1 MAKELSALEQLKASR
16 NPLRVI
22 DDIYKEANEGIPLS
36 SDYIGLLKWY
46 GMYPHVNS
54 EGLEDKKYFMKRIKL
69 VDTKMNV
76 EQLGVMAKIGRDY
89 AQGLVDF
96 TTRQNVQFHFIQIKD
111 MPEIFKLLES
121 VGLTSR
127 MASGDGPRPIMT
139 CPVGGIDA
147 DEIIDASEFVKQVD
161 TYFNKNEDRFCN
173 FPRKYKIG
181 ISGCKCHC
189 AAHEI
194 QDVAFTAFKND
205 AGEVLFDLTI
215 GGGLSKSK
223 QIATRANRYVKPEQV
238 QDVAVA
244 CAEIFRDNGNRDN
257 RNKARVRHLL
267 NDWGIEKFVA
277 EIERV
282 IGYSLQEG
290 LVEPKIASFENR
302 NHFGINKSKK
312 AGYSYVGFATNSGRV
327 AGKDFEAMYDI
338 CKKYEVEGLSLTA
351 TQNFI
356 VYGVKDEVVQALA
369 DEFAALGYPY
379 KPTPFRARLQSCT
392 GKEFCKFGITETKE
406 FAKKVLVELE
416 EKFPEFTEDV
426 TISISGCGNGCS
438 QPQISDIGFVG
449 AMIRHE
455 GQRVEG
461 YEVLLGGNLEGTS
474 KSRIARKVGV
484 KVPANGIVSYVEQL
498 INDYK
503 ADNLGQD
510 RFKDY
515 LAVLQPAGAV
525 EQED

>member
-1 MAKELSALEQLKASR
+1 MAKELSAVEQLKASR

-22 DDIYKEANEGIPLS
+22 DDVYKEALEGVPLK
-36 SDYIGLLKWY
+36 DEYIGLLKWY
-46 GMYPHVNS
+46 GMYPHIN
-54 EGLEDKKYFMKRIKL
+54 GDGTEDKKYFMKRIKL
-69 VDTKMNV
+69 VDTKMNL
-76 EQLGVMAKIGRDY
+76 EQLAVMAKIGTEY
-89 AQGLVDF
+89 AQGLIDF
-96 TTRQNVQFHFIQIKD
+96 TTRQNIQYHYIQIKD
-111 MPEIFKLLES
+111 MPAILELLQS

-139 CPVGGIDA
+139 CPVSGIDH
-147 DEIIDASEFVKQVD
+147 DEIIDASVFVKQVD
-161 TYFNKNEDRFCN
+161 TYFDVNEDRFCN

-194 QDVAFTAFKND
+194 QDVAFTAFKTD
-205 AGEVLFDLTI
+205 DGEVLFDLTI

-223 QIATRANRYVKPEQV
+223 QIATRANRYVKPEQI

-244 CAEIFRDNGNRDN
+244 CAEIFRDNGNREN

-277 EIERV
+277 EIEKV

-302 NHFGINKSKK
+302 NHFGINKSKVK
-312 AGYSYVGFATNSGRV
+312 GESYVGFATNSGRV
-327 AGKDFEAMYDI
+327 SGEDFQAMSDI
-338 CKKYEVEGLSLTA
+338 CKKYNVGGLSLTA
-351 TQNFI
+351 TQNFVI
-356 VYGVKDEVVQALA
+356 YGVKDEVVQDLA
-369 DEFAALGYPY
+369 NEIAALGYPY
-379 KPTPFRARLQSCT
+379 APTPFRARLQSCT

-406 FAKKVLVELE
+406 FAKKVLIELE

-449 AMIRHE
+449 GMIRHE
-455 GQRVEG
+455 GERVEG
-461 YEVLLGGNLEGTS
+461 YEVLLGGNLQGEKG
-474 KSRIARKVGV
+474 SRISRKIGV
-484 KVPANGIVSYVEQL
+484 KVPATGLVSYVGQL

-503 ADNLGQD
+503 EDSLGQS

-515 LAVLQPAGAV
+515 LSVLHADSVV
-525 EQED
+525 EDSE

>member
-1 MAKELSALEQLKASR
+1 MLNELSALEQLKASR

-22 DDIYKEANEGIPLS
+22 DDVYKEAIDGIPLK
-36 SDYIGLLKWY
+36 DEHIGLLKWY
-46 GMYPHVNS
+46 GMYPHVNT

-69 VDTKMNV
+69 IDTKMNL
-76 EQLGVMAKIGRDY
+76 EQLKVMAKIGQDY

-96 TTRQNVQFHFIQIKD
+96 TTRQNIQFHYIQIKD
-111 MPEIFKLLES
+111 MPAILKLLES
-121 VGLTSR
+121 AGLTSR

-139 CPVGGIDA
+139 CPVSGID
-147 DEIIDASEFVKQVD
+147 EGEFYDAAQLVKQVD
-161 TYFNKNEDRFCN
+161 KYFDENEDRFCN

-194 QDVAFTAFKND
+194 QDVAFTGFKNEK
-205 AGEVLFDLTI
+205 GEVLFDLTI

-223 QIATRANRYVKPEQV
+223 QIATRANRYVKPQQV

-244 CAEIFRDNGNRDN
+244 CAEIFRDNGNREN

-277 EIERV
+277 EIEKV
-282 IGYSLQEG
+282 IGYALEEG
-290 LVEPKIASFENR
+290 LIEPKIASFENR
-302 NHFGINKSKK
+302 NHFGINKAKQK
-312 AGYSYVGFATNSGRV
+312 GFSYVGFATNSGRV
-327 AGKDFEAMYDI
+327 GGKDFQAMYDI
-338 CKKYEVEGLSLTA
+338 CNKYNAQGLALTA

-356 VYGVKDEVVQALA
+356 IYGVKDELVKDLA
-369 DEFAALGYPY
+369 NEITVLGYPY
-379 KPTPFRARLQSCT
+379 NPTPFRARLQSCT

-416 EKFPEFTEDV
+416 EKFPEFIEDV

-449 AMIRHE
+449 GMIRHE

-461 YEVLLGGNLEGTS
+461 YEVLLGGNLEGES
-474 KSRIARKVGV
+474 KSTIARKIGV
-484 KVPANGIVSYVEQL
+484 KVPSTQVVSYIGQL

-503 ADNLGQD
+503 TDNLGQS

-515 LAVLQPAGAV
+515 LSVLSTNSTS
-525 EQED
+525 EDLE

>member
-54 EGLEDKKYFMKRIKL
+54 DGTEDKKYFMKRIKL
-69 VDTKMNV
+69 VDTSMNL
-76 EQLGVMAKIGRDY
+76 EQLEVMAKIGQDY

-96 TTRQNVQFHFIQIKD
+96 TNRQNIQFHYIQIKD
-111 MPEIFKLLES
+111 MPEIFRLLQS
-121 VGLTSR
+121 VGLTSK

-139 CPVGGIDA
+139 CPVGGID
-147 DEIIDASEFVKQVD
+147 
-161 TYFNKNEDRFCN
+161 KNEIFDARELVKNVDSYFANNDDRFCN

-181 ISGCKCHC
+181 VSGCACHC
-189 AAHEI
+189 ASHEI
-194 QDVAFTAFKND
+194 QDVAFTAFKTES
-205 AGEVLFDLTI
+205 GEVLFDLTI

-223 QIATRANRYVKPEQV
+223 QIATRASRYVKPEQV

-267 NDWGIEKFVA
+267 NDWGIEKFVE
-277 EIERV
+277 EIEKA
-282 IGYSLQEG
+282 IGYKLQDG
-290 LVEPKIASFENR
+290 LEAPVVESFENR
-302 NHFGINKSKK
+302 NHFGINRQKQN
-312 AGYSYVGFATNSGRV
+312 GLSYVGFATNSGRV
-327 AGKDFEAMYDI
+327 AGEDFVKFYEI
-338 CKKYEVEGLSLTA
+338 CKKYGAGGVALTG
-351 TQNFI
+351 TQNFV
-356 VYGVKDEVVQALA
+356 VYDVKDEVVQSLA
-369 DEFAALGYPY
+369 DEFEALGYPY
-379 KPTPFRARLQSCT
+379 TPNPFRARLQSCT

-406 FAKKVLVELE
+406 FAKKVVVELE
-416 EKFPEFTEDV
+416 NRFPDFKEDL
-426 TISISGCGNGCS
+426 TIAISGCGNTCS
-438 QPQISDIGFVG
+438 QPQIADIGFVG

-455 GQRVEG
+455 GERVEG
-461 YEVLLGGNLEGTS
+461 YDVLLGGNLEGTS
-474 KSRIARKVGV
+474 KSRIARKIGV
-484 KVPANGIVSYVEQL
+484 KVPSTGVVDYIEKL

-503 ADNLGQD
+503 NDNLGQV

-515 LAVLQPAGAV
+515 LAVLQPVGSL
-525 EQED
+525 EDSE

>member
-22 DDIYKEANEGIPLS
+22 DDVYKEALHGIPLK
-36 SDYIGLLKWY
+36 DEHIGLLKWY
-46 GMYPHVNS
+46 GMYPHINS
-54 EGLEDKKYFMKRIKL
+54 DGTEDKKYFMKRIKL
-69 VDTKMNV
+69 VDTKMNL
-76 EQLGVMAKIGRDY
+76 EQLKVMAKIGQDY

-96 TTRQNVQFHFIQIKD
+96 TTRQNIQFHYIQIKD
-111 MPEIFKLLES
+111 MPAILELLES

-139 CPVGGIDA
+139 CPVSGIDA
-147 DEIIDASEFVKQVD
+147 DEIIDAAKFVKQVD
-161 TYFNKNEDRFCN
+161 TYFDLNEDRFCN

-194 QDVAFTAFKND
+194 QDVAFTAFKSD
-205 AGEVLFDLTI
+205 EGEVLFDLTI

-238 QDVAVA
+238 QAVSVA
-244 CAEIFRDNGNRDN
+244 CAEIFRDNGNREN

-277 EIERV
+277 EIEKV

-302 NHFGINKSKK
+302 NHFGINKAKQD
-312 AGYSYVGFATNSGRV
+312 GESYVGFATNSGRV
-327 AGKDFEAMYDI
+327 SGVDFQAMYDI
-338 CKKYEVEGLSLTA
+338 CKKYNVGGLALTA
-351 TQNFI
+351 TQNFVI
-356 VYGVKDEVVQALA
+356 YGVKDEVVQSLA
-369 DEFAALGYPY
+369 DEVAALGYPY
-379 KPTPFRARLQSCT
+379 APTPFRARLQSCT

-406 FAKKVLVELE
+406 FAKKVLIELE

-449 AMIRHE
+449 GMIRVDGE
-455 GQRVEG
+455 RVEG
-461 YEVLLGGNLEGTS
+461 YEVLLGGNLEGAT
-474 KSRIARKVGV
+474 KSRISRKIGV
-484 KVPANGIVSYVEQL
+484 KVPATGLVSYVEQL

-503 ADNLGQD
+503 ADDLGHK

-515 LAVLQPAGAV
+515 LAVLHSDNVV
-525 EQED
+525 EDSE

>member
-36 SDYIGLLKWY
+36 NDYIGLLKWY

-69 VDTKMNV
+69 VDTRMNL
-76 EQLGVMAKIGRDY
+76 EQLKVMAKIGRDY

-139 CPVGGIDA
+139 CPVSGIDE
-147 DEIIDASEFVKQVD
+147 DEIYDVQELVKSVD
-161 TYFNKNEDRFCN
+161 SYFDKNEDRFCN

-181 ISGCKCHC
+181 VSGCKCHC

-238 QDVAVA
+238 RDVAVA
-244 CAEIFRDNGNRDN
+244 CAEIFRDNGNREN

-267 NDWGIEKFVA
+267 NDWGIEKFVE
-277 EIERV
+277 EIEKN
-282 IGYSLQEG
+282 IGYSLEEG

-302 NHFGINKSKK
+302 NHFGINKSKQT
-312 AGYSYVGFATNSGRV
+312 GFSYVGFATNSGRV
-327 AGKDFEAMYDI
+327 AGSDFEAMYDI
-338 CKKYEVEGLSLTA
+338 CKKYNAGGIALTA

-369 DEFAALGYPY
+369 DEFASLGYPY
-379 KPTPFRARLQSCT
+379 NPTPFRARLQSCT

-416 EKFPEFTEDV
+416 EKFPDFIDDV
-426 TISISGCGNGCS
+426 TISISGCGNACS

-449 AMIRHE
+449 GMIRYNGE
-455 GQRVEG
+455 RVEG

-474 KSRIARKVGV
+474 KSRIARKIGV
-484 KVPANGIVSYVEQL
+484 KVPATGLVDYVGQL

-503 ADNLGQD
+503 TDNLGQK

-515 LAVLQPAGAV
+515 LAVLEPVGV
-525 EQED
+525 EEDTE